1 METEDGGPAVERS
14 RRIHDSFVSIAGR
27 RGVVAFPHDPVIVA
41 IGAAT
46 AIGA

>member
-27 RGVVAFPHDPVIVA
+27 RHVAAFPDVPVIVT